1 MGANFRSD
9 NEMSVAPEIL
19 DALVDANEGTAHSYG
34 EDSLT
39 ADLGERF
46 SDLFETH
53 VQVWPLAT
61 GTAANSLALAQL
73 CPPYGSVYCHAHS
86 HLNTDECGAPEF
98 FTAGAKLIGLDG
110 QDGKL
115 DPAGLRVA
123 LQATGHLGDHENLPA
138 ALSLSQA
145 SEFGTVYRADEVQAL
160 SDVAREYGLKVH
172 MDGAR
177 FANAVSGL
185 GESPARLTWRAGVD
199 LLSFGATKNGAMM
212 AEALLVFDQELAR
225 ELGRRRKRAGHL
237 ISKMRFVS
245 AQLAAYLDDD
255 RWLKWAAN
263 ANRQASKMAIGL
275 TGISDA
281 EILHPV
287 EANEIFVRLGDELA
301 AGLYKAGFQFHL
313 WPGTADVY
321 RLVCAWCTHD
331 DEVDSFLNCVR
342 GLDA

>member
-9 NEMSVAPEIL
+9 NEVSVAPAIL
-19 DALVDANEGTAHSYG
+19 DALVGANEGTAHSYG
-34 EDSLT
+34 EDTVT

-46 SDLFETH
+46 SDVFETH

-61 GTAANSLALAQL
+61 GTAANSLALAQV

-98 FTAGAKLIGLDG
+98 FTAGAKLIGLEG
-110 QDGKL
+110 QGGKL

-145 SEFGTVYRADEVQAL
+145 SEFGTVYRVDEIQAL
-160 SDVAREYGLKVH
+160 SDVAREFGLKVH

-177 FANAVSGL
+177 FANAVTSL
-185 GESPARLTWRAGVD
+185 GESPASLTWRAGVD

-212 AEALLVFDQELAR
+212 AEALLVFDQDLAK

-245 AQLAAYLDDD
+245 AQLAAYLEEG
-255 RWLKWAAN
+255 RWLQWAAN
-263 ANRQASKMAIGL
+263 ANRQASRLAQGL
-275 TGISDA
+275 TGIRAA
-281 EILHPV
+281 ELLYPV
-287 EANEIFVRLGDELA
+287 EANEIFVRLEDELA
-301 AGLYKAGFQFHL
+301 EGLYRAGFQFHL

-321 RLVCAWCTHD
+321 RLVCAWCTTD
-331 DEVDSFLNCVR
+331 DEVDGFLACLR
-342 GLDA
+342 MLEE